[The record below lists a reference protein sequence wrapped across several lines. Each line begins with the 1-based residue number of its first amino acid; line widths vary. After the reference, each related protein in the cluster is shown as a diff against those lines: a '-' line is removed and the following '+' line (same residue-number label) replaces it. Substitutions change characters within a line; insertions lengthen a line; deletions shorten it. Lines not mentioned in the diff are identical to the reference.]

1 MARHRFQL
9 IATGALL
16 LTATNVAAIT
26 AQRTFVSGSGVD
38 NPDCSIVRP
47 CRGFAAAL
55 TATTAGGE
63 IIVLD
68 SGGYG
73 RLTITKSISI
83 IAPPGIYAGVSV
95 AAGFDGVTVNAP
107 GATVVLRGLS
117 INGLGGSGNG
127 ILVQQAGRIRIEGC
141 VVSNMGAVGIYHRAP
156 GAEMIV
162 LDTIVRDTADTGL
175 ALAAASASIVLDHV
189 RSEHNQFTG
198 IYVAHVVG
206 AMTVRAAIAD
216 SVFAQNGGNGIWAD
230 AFSGATTTILVERSL
245 IAGNGLRGFYATAG
259 AAGANEEI
267 TLARN
272 SFVDN
277 SSYAVHSLASLPSR
291 ATIHASDNAFTATQ
305 SIYNQVRAEG
315 SGSTLF
321 ASTNNGNIVLSCF
334 DSAFLASQGNNFGG
348 GIIDD
353 ATCTVVRQG
362 GS

>member
-141 VVSNMGAVGIYHRAP
+141 VVSNMPASSSRITGTPCGNVGTASSASTPAP
-156 GAEMIV
+156 RLKIALVGWTRTKSSSGGRQTHAYAGV
-162 LDTIVRDTADTGL
+162 GGPSGQTAI
-175 ALAAASASIVLDHV
+175 AASGSASASALRHASAARPGICRRTSTGRRVTPRRGRPRPRPRRRGRRRGSGPPRRRPSPV
-189 RSEHNQFTG
+189 RRSCAPSSSPRG
-198 IYVAHVVG
+198 S
-206 AMTVRAAIAD
+206 RAA
-216 SVFAQNGGNGIWAD
+216 
-230 AFSGATTTILVERSL
+230 R
-245 IAGNGLRGFYATAG
+245 R
-259 AAGANEEI
+259 
-267 TLARN
+267 AR
-272 SFVDN
+272 
-277 SSYAVHSLASLPSR
+277 PCR
-291 ATIHASDNAFTATQ
+291 PP
-305 SIYNQVRAEG
+305 
-315 SGSTLF
+315 
-321 ASTNNGNIVLSCF
+321 
-334 DSAFLASQGNNFGG
+334 
-348 GIIDD
+348 
-353 ATCTVVRQG
+353 
-362 GS
+362 